1 MLLPSN
7 PLEQALFNSASDNSL
22 LSTFYDL
29 LMASN
34 VFILGSI
41 IDKQDG
47 TFNINE
53 DQEFDIQHWENEE
66 DNSPV
71 IPFFTSMQMLQKAIP
86 EDSAYIEIPATSF
99 MEMTLGVSLVLNPN
113 TDYGVELDF
122 ADVSSLL
129 NVNPE
134 EMLDD
139 QQSEGLGN
147 MEEVEEGEMFLGI
160 LDHRPEDLCKAMSNV
175 FSNFPEVETA
185 YMAAIHVPSESKEA
199 HLLVGIEGKGD
210 LDTAIPTIANDIP
223 EKANDSDY
231 EMFDFYIMSDD
242 DPEEISQFLKE
253 NNTAFYHVNS
263 TKVH

>member
-22 LSTFYDL
+22 LPTFYDL
-29 LMASN
+29 LMKSN

-41 IDKQDG
+41 IGKENG

-71 IPFFTSMQMLQKAIP
+71 IPFFTSMQMLQQAIP
-86 EDSAYIEIPATSF
+86 EDTSYIEIPSTSF

-122 ADVSSLL
+122 SDVSGLL
-129 NVNPE
+129 DVDPVAL
-134 EMLDD
+134 LDEKSD
-139 QQSEGLGN
+139 D
-147 MEEVEEGEMFLGI
+147 EEVEDGEMFLGI
-160 LDHRPEDLCKAMSNV
+160 LDNRPEKLCKAMTEV
-175 FSNFPEVETA
+175 FSNYPEVETA

-199 HLLVGIEGKGD
+199 HLLIGIEGKGD
-210 LDTAIPTIANDIP
+210 LDAAIPDIADKIP
-223 EKANDSDY
+223 EKENDSDY

-253 NNTAFYHVNS
+253 NNTAFYHASS
-263 TKVH
+263 TEVH

>member
-7 PLEQALFNSASDNSL
+7 PLEQALFNSASDKSL
-22 LSTFYDL
+22 LPTFYNL
-29 LMASN
+29 LMKSN

-41 IDKQDG
+41 IGKENG

-71 IPFFTSMQMLQKAIP
+71 IPFFTSMQMLQQAIP
-86 EDSAYIEIPATSF
+86 EDTSYIEIPSTSF

-122 ADVSSLL
+122 SDVSGLL
-129 NVNPE
+129 DIDPVALLDEQNDE
-134 EMLDD
+134 EIED
-139 QQSEGLGN
+139 
-147 MEEVEEGEMFLGI
+147 GEMFLGI
-160 LDHRPEDLCKAMSNV
+160 LDNRPENLCKAMTEV
-175 FSNFPEVETA
+175 FSNYPEVETA

-199 HLLVGIEGKGD
+199 HLLIGIEGKGD
-210 LDTAIPTIANDIP
+210 LDAAIPDIADKIP
-223 EKANDSDY
+223 EKENDSDY
-231 EMFDFYIMSDD
+231 EMFDFYTMSDD

-253 NNTAFYHVNS
+253 NNTAFYHASS
-263 TKVH
+263 TEVH

>member
-22 LSTFYDL
+22 LPTFYDL
-29 LMASN
+29 LMKSN

-41 IDKQDG
+41 IGKENG

-53 DQEFDIQHWENEE
+53 DQEFDIQHWENED

-71 IPFFTSMQMLQKAIP
+71 IPFFTSMQMLQQAIP
-86 EDSAYIEIPATSF
+86 EDTAYIEIPSTNF

-122 ADVSSLL
+122 SDVSGLL
-129 NVNPE
+129 DVNPE
-134 EMLDD
+134 ALLDE
-139 QQSEGLGN
+139 QSD
-147 MEEVEEGEMFLGI
+147 EEVEDGEMFLGI
-160 LDHRPEDLCKAMSNV
+160 LDNRPENLCKAMSEV
-175 FSNFPEVETA
+175 FSNYPEVETA

-199 HLLVGIEGKGD
+199 HLLIGIEGKGD
-210 LDTAIPTIANDIP
+210 LDAAIPEIADKIP
-223 EKANDSDY
+223 EKENDSDY
-231 EMFDFYIMSDD
+231 EMFDFYTISDD

-253 NNTAFYHVNS
+253 NNTAFYHASS
-263 TKVH
+263 TEVH